1 MCKNAFLSIIN
12 KPTRIS
18 DTAAT
23 VLDQMWTTT
32 QLTHWL
38 TVFLFYF
45 VLILQTSSY
54 NQKSYIKNQSFFEAS
69 QLLFQ
74 NKLSGL
80 DISAL
85 LQNKDIN
92 KDFNMFITVFIQ
104 IFNEYF
110 PLLPVQTKTLNN
122 QWYDDK
128 LKELRKIRNR
138 N

>member
-1 MCKNAFLSIIN
+1 M
-12 KPTRIS
+12 
-18 DTAAT
+18 
-23 VLDQMWTTT
+23 
-32 QLTHWL
+32 
-38 TVFLFYF
+38 
-45 VLILQTSSY
+45 LILQTSPY

-80 DISAL
+80 DISIP

-92 KDFNMFITVFIQ
+92 KDFNMFITVFTQ

-128 LKELRKIRNR
+128 LKELHKIRNR
-138 N
+138 D